1 MPKKARA
8 KVGLHVRLRNMDEWN
23 ETVNSGRY
31 VLAYFTA
38 AWCGPC
44 QAISPLFA
52 ELATTCTAMLCVKI
66 DVDEN
71 QDAAE
76 AAQVTAMPTFQV
88 WLNGAMI
95 EKFEGAL
102 EDDLR
107 ELVLRWDRAPA
118 AAVPA
123 PAAAAVPAEPEANE
137 RPAAKEAKRA
147 RKEAAMAVD
156 GASQEELDDAKVA
169 RKAAKRAKRERRE
182 KEGAAG
188 EAAAFVTID
197 LSDEEREAAAEAA
210 GRTTFRSSAE
220 QAEAAVGAGRRV
232 FVANLPYSI
241 TDAQI
246 REAFAAC
253 GRLASVEWLNHRDSS
268 HFKGS
273 GFLTFETAE
282 AAAAAVKLD
291 GTKVS
296 KRPMR
301 VDLAASAAPP
311 SAGAP
316 TCVYVG
322 NLPFGTDEKGLRA
335 AFSSCGG
342 ILSVMI
348 IKKGKASLRFKTA
361 EGAAAAAARDG
372 EVWEERPLRIIP
384 TNALGDVGGNK
395 SAEGKGKGKGKGSS
409 GGRGG
414 GDRGGGDAGGRGGGV
429 LAVGEAAAAQAPASA
444 AEPEGGEA
452 PRLSAHARRKGPRER
467 AREHAQRAAALE

>member
-1 MPKKARA
+1 MTLSEIRKLLNDEDIMLTKSLGQTFMHDQNQLRKIVALA
-8 KVGLHVRLRNMDEWN
+8 KLAPDDSVIEIGPGLGPLTELLLEAVG
-23 ETVNSGRY
+23 
-31 VLAYFTA
+31 
-38 AWCGPC
+38 
-44 QAISPLFA
+44 
-52 ELATTCTAMLCVKI
+52 
-66 DVDEN
+66 
-71 QDAAE
+71 
-76 AAQVTAMPTFQV
+76 QVTA
-88 WLNGAMI
+88 I
-95 EKFEGAL
+95 ETDRRLIKLL
-102 EDDLR
+102 E
-107 ELVLRWDRAPA
+107 
-118 AAVPA
+118 
-123 PAAAAVPAEPEANE
+123 
-137 RPAAKEAKRA
+137 KQF
-147 RKEAAMAVD
+147 
-156 GASQEELDDAKVA
+156 S
-169 RKAAKRAKRERRE
+169 KRENLTLQHADAMKIVRKTE
-182 KEGAAG
+182 FDWSEHK
-188 EAAAFVTID
+188 
-197 LSDEEREAAAEAA
+197 L
-210 GRTTFRSSAE
+210 
-220 QAEAAVGAGRRV
+220 
-232 FVANLPYSI
+232 VANLPYSI